1 MSMTAA
7 TRSDSH
13 MLIRSNSQTTSQD
26 SRHCS
31 RGVLKVDPQVV
42 YLSDPHSGF
51 AIVTA
56 GSCQIVLVST
66 VRTV

>member
-1 MSMTAA
+1 MTKQPDHES
-7 TRSDSH
+7 R
-13 MLIRSNSQTTSQD
+13 LQTLLQ
-26 SRHCS
+26 
-31 RGVLKVDPQVV
+31 GVLKVDPQVV

-51 AIVTA
+51 GIVTA